1 MKAVV
6 ISKNSVIAMNS
17 PSKHSLWLFII
28 VFFLIGQF
36 ALEAQFTIFGDM
48 YVSSGSQIHILF
60 PVTYFE
66 GGTLIAERSDP
77 KGVVS
82 FAAKST
88 WKKAND
94 TSYVDG
100 YVRIYHDGDF
110 TFPVGED
117 GIFSPIEVTALVLE
131 KEDDFFQIGFSK
143 EPPFGV
149 LVSSEIEQ
157 APIKNYWSWTPVKGT
172 SKITLN
178 WSSKHGLDAFQS
190 ALVDGIDAI
199 QIAGLQSQQKW
210 NLLDSKQNADVES
223 ANNWQRG
230 SLKTNYF
237 LNLEEYQGL
246 SFALKKPL
254 YEKGAIISQ
263 VVTPNGDQ
271 INDTWKIQGLVFSD
285 YSKTTIYDAMG
296 QLVFKKEGI
305 YENDWPAHGTN
316 RNSLA
321 EGSYYYMIDLN
332 NDGNLDYQGWF
343 FLKQD

>member
-1 MKAVV
+1 MKAV
-6 ISKNSVIAMNS
+6 INSKNSVFSVN
-17 PSKHSLWLFII
+17 PRRKHSLWILVIL
-28 VFFLIGQF
+28 FFLMRPF
-36 ALEAQFTIFGDM
+36 TSEAQLTIFGDM
-48 YVSSGSQIHILF
+48 YVSSGNQIHIFF

-66 GGTLIAERSDP
+66 GGILIAERSEP

-82 FAAKST
+82 FAAESS
-88 WKKAND
+88 WKKTND
-94 TSYVDG
+94 NSYVDG
-100 YVRIYHDGDF
+100 YVRIYHDRDF
-110 TFPVGED
+110 TFPVGDD

-131 KEDDFFQIGFSK
+131 KEDDFFEIGFSK

-149 LVSSEIEQ
+149 LISSEIEQ

-190 ALVDGIDAI
+190 TIADEIDAV

-210 NLLDSKQNADVES
+210 NLLDSKQNSDIES
-223 ANNWQRG
+223 VNNWQRG
-230 SLKTNYF
+230 SLQTNYY
-237 LNLEEYQGL
+237 LNLQEYEGL

-254 YEKGAIISQ
+254 YEAGIIISQ

-296 QLVFKKEGI
+296 QLVFKKKAFMRMTG
-305 YENDWPAHGTN
+305 
-316 RNSLA
+316 L
-321 EGSYYYMIDLN
+321 YMLLTKILWQKVPITTE
-332 NDGNLDYQGWF
+332 LI
-343 FLKQD
+343 